1 MSKVTING
9 VELELDLMD
18 ADVAEK
24 FDNLNAEIAVE
35 IKNPEHYEGL
45 SNADCMRVQCRMV
58 DSYFDRLFGEGTADR
73 IFPKRNNLGDRME
86 AFGQTVSMVK
96 EQGSIMD
103 SMTEK
108 YTGQR
113 VQNRQQRRAE
123 QRKGG
128 KNKHQNRNN
137 FNAVNNG

>member
-1 MSKVTING
+1 
-9 VELELDLMD
+9 
-18 ADVAEK
+18 
-24 FDNLNAEIAVE
+24 
-35 IKNPEHYEGL
+35 
-45 SNADCMRVQCRMV
+45 MV

-113 VQNRQQRRAE
+113 VQNREQRRAE
-123 QRKGG
+123 QKNKG
-128 KNKHQNRNN
+128 KNKQRNKN
-137 FNAVNNG
+137 NIYAVNNG

>member
-1 MSKVTING
+1 MSKVTINE

-18 ADVAEK
+18 ADVVEK

-86 AFGQTVSMVK
+86 AFGQTVSMSK
-96 EQGSIMD
+96 EQDSIIK
-103 SMTEK
+103 SMTESS
-108 YTGQR
+108 
-113 VQNRQQRRAE
+113 VELLRRLSE
-123 QRKGG
+123 
-128 KNKHQNRNN
+128 
-137 FNAVNNG
+137 

>member
-1 MSKVTING
+1 
-9 VELELDLMD
+9 
-18 ADVAEK
+18 
-24 FDNLNAEIAVE
+24 
-35 IKNPEHYEGL
+35 
-45 SNADCMRVQCRMV
+45 
-58 DSYFDRLFGEGTADR
+58 
-73 IFPKRNNLGDRME
+73 ME

>member
-18 ADVAEK
+18 ADVVEK

-35 IKNPEHYEGL
+35 INNPEHYEGL

-86 AFGQTVSMVK
+86 AFGQTVSMAK

-113 VQNRQQRRAE
+113 VRNREQRRAE
-123 QRKGG
+123 QKNKG
-128 KNKHQNRNN
+128 KNKQRNKN
-137 FNAVNNG
+137 NIYAVNNG

>member
-1 MSKVTING
+1 MSKVIINE

-18 ADVAEK
+18 ADVVER
-24 FDNLNAEIAVE
+24 FDNLNAEIAAE

-86 AFGQTVSMVK
+86 AFGQTVSMSK
-96 EQGSIMD
+96 EQGSIIK

-113 VQNRQQRRAE
+113 VQNREQMRAE
-123 QRKGG
+123 QKNKG
-128 KNKHQNRNN
+128 KNKQRNKN
-137 FNAVNNG
+137 NIYAVNNG

>member
-1 MSKVTING
+1 MSKVIING

-18 ADVAEK
+18 ADVVER

-58 DSYFDRLFGEGTADR
+58 DSYFDRLFGEGTADK

-86 AFGQTVSMVK
+86 AFGQTVSMTK
-96 EQGSIMD
+96 EQDSIIA

-108 YTGQR
+108 YTGKR
-113 VQNRQQRRAE
+113 VQNREQRRAE
-123 QRKGG
+123 QKNKG
-128 KNKHQNRNN
+128 KNKQRNKN
-137 FNAVNNG
+137 NIYAVNNG

>member
-18 ADVAEK
+18 ADVVEK

-86 AFGQTVSMVK
+86 AFGQTVSMAK

-113 VQNRQQRRAE
+113 VQNREQRRAE
-123 QRKGG
+123 QKNKG
-128 KNKHQNRNN
+128 KNKQRNKN
-137 FNAVNNG
+137 NIYAVNNG

>member
-9 VELELDLMD
+9 VEFELDLMD
-18 ADVAEK
+18 ADVVEK

>member
-1 MSKVTING
+1 MSKVIING

-18 ADVAEK
+18 ADVVER
-24 FDNLNAEIAVE
+24 FDNLNAEIAE

-86 AFGQTVSMVK
+86 AFGQTVSMSK
-96 EQGSIMD
+96 EQGSIIK

-113 VQNRQQRRAE
+113 VQNREQRRAE
-123 QRKGG
+123 QKNKG
-128 KNKHQNRNN
+128 KNKQRNKN
-137 FNAVNNG
+137 NIYAVNNG

>member
-18 ADVAEK
+18 ADVVEK
-24 FDNLNAEIAVE
+24 FDNLNAEIAAE

-58 DSYFDRLFGEGTADR
+58 DSYFDRLFGEGTAGR

-86 AFGQTVSMVK
+86 AFGQTVSMAR
-96 EQGSIMD
+96 EQSSIVD

-108 YTGQR
+108 YTGKR
-113 VQNRQQRRAE
+113 VQNREQRRAE
-123 QRKGG
+123 QKNKG
-128 KNKHQNRNN
+128 KNKQRNKN
-137 FNAVNNG
+137 NIYAVNNG

>member
-18 ADVAEK
+18 ADVVEK

-58 DSYFDRLFGEGTADR
+58 DSYFDRLFGEGIADR

-86 AFGQTVSMVK
+86 AFGQTVSMSK
-96 EQGSIMD
+96 EQDSIIK

-108 YTGQR
+108 YTGKR
-113 VQNRQQRRAE
+113 VQNREQRRAE